1 MRCRLLPHRADDGP
15 VNMAT
20 DEWML
25 ESVVADP
32 TAAALRTY
40 GWRVPTLSL
49 GYFQRLAEVE
59 SDPRWRGRP
68 LVRRATGGGA
78 IWHDR
83 ELTIAVAVPAGHPL
97 ARRSKDLYRAVHEA
111 ILGVIADRGLD
122 AHRRG
127 EAEARTTADRP
138 LLCFRDRDAEDLV
151 DRRHEGPRQRP
162 AATGRRPAPTRL
174 AAAGRLG
181 DDPRTARPCR
191 ACTGPRERPARPG
204 PGRSGNGSPRCS
216 TSKLRS
222 IPRPKPS
229 VTGSSESPRRSI
241 AMIPGRH
248 GAEPSPTLC
257 IGSMIC

>member
-32 TAAALRTY
+32 SAAALRTY
-40 GWRVPTLSL
+40 GWSVPTLSL

-111 ILGVIADRGLD
+111 ILRVIAERGLV
-122 AHRRG
+122 ARRRG
-127 EAEARTTADRP
+127 EAEARTTPDRP

-151 DRRHEGPRQRP
+151 VAGSKILGSAQRRRAGGLLQHASLLLAAS
-162 AATGRRPAPTRL
+162 AATPELPGLAELAPGLASDPCAWAGPIRDRIAAVLELDLAEHPLSEAEQGRIERVAVDVYR
-174 AAAGRLG
+174 
-181 DDPRTARPCR
+181 DHSWTARR
-191 ACTGPRERPARPG
+191 
-204 PGRSGNGSPRCS
+204 
-216 TSKLRS
+216 
-222 IPRPKPS
+222 
-229 VTGSSESPRRSI
+229 
-241 AMIPGRH
+241 
-248 GAEPSPTLC
+248 
-257 IGSMIC
+257 